1 MNHSLPGSSGHG
13 ILQALATI
21 EKRSLSCLGY
31 PFPGPLVSESRLF
44 VGFFFPLVS
53 VHWCFWIV
61 DSFAQSLRYMRQLS
75 GMWLPG
81 DPESLTSWPL
91 LSTSES
97 FYVKKIFLIDV

>member
-44 VGFFFPLVS
+44 VGFFFPLPCAPTVVFLATGSIHSLS
-53 VHWCFWIV
+53 VALRNPILPALPCLWA
-61 DSFAQSLRYMRQLS
+61 SFLGVRQVGLPLS
-75 GMWLPG
+75 MLGET
-81 DPESLTSWPL
+81 D
-91 LSTSES
+91 
-97 FYVKKIFLIDV
+97 